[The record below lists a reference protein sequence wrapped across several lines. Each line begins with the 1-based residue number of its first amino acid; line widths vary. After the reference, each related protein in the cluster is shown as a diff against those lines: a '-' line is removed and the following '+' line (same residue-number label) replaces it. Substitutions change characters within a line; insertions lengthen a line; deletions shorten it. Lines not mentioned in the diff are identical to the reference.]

1 MAADRG
7 GDGLGL
13 SADRYALGFI
23 GLGATSLVG
32 AAAGTA
38 YGPLG
43 GLVCGGLTSLLSW
56 LMWDNAAWV
65 TAAAAAPPLQLRDP
79 NAAAL
84 RALRSRAVQVVIDGV
99 GQVAADVDA
108 VEGELAGFPAGRTAR
123 PAFPAAPAVPRW
135 NGSSTDGGGAALQVF
150 PSWDDLADSEAT
162 RGRAAAVVHRAVA

>member
-13 SADRYALGFI
+13 SADRLALGFI

-32 AAAGTA
+32 AAAGAA

-79 NAAAL
+79 NSAAL

-99 GQVAADVDA
+99 GQVAADVA
-108 VEGELAGFPAGRTAR
+108 AGEFALDGFPAGRTAR
-123 PAFPAAPAVPRW
+123 PAFPVAPAVPRW
-135 NGSSTDGGGAALQVF
+135 NGSSTDGSASALQVF
-150 PSWDDLADSEAT
+150 PSWDDLADSDV
-162 RGRAAAVVHRAVA
+162 GRDRAPVLIHRAGA